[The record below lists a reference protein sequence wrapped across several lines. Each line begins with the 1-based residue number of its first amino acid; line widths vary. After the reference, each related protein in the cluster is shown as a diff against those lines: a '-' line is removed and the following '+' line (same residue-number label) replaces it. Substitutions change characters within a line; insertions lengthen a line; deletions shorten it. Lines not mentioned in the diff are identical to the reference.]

1 MNHPRTFVAAF
12 LALMF
17 VTTFSTAAINVI
29 VDPFWRFAVVKIPGF
44 NAQKTEL
51 DCAR

>member
-1 MNHPRTFVAAF
+1 VNHPRTFVAAF

-17 VTTFSTAAINVI
+17 VMTLMAAAINVI

-44 NAQKTEL
+44 NAAENGVSRF
-51 DCAR
+51 C